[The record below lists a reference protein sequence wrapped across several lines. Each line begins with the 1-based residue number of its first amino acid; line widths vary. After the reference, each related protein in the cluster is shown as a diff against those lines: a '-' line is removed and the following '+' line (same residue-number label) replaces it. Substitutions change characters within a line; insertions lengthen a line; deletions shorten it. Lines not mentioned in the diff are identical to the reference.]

1 MEKFNFGI
9 TMESTLNELISLLD
23 QPTLLKEKVEELKKN
38 ESNSDEV
45 DGFLT
50 LYKLMN
56 GDTEKIKSYL
66 QETKKNV
73 TQSQS
78 APKKRNIYIL
88 KYAAIFIAIIGIGSF
103 FFLKSNSVDFYSKY
117 TEKDPGLP
125 VFMSVDKNKLDNWML
140 DYKEENFDIALKE
153 GIQLAKDYPKNDTI
167 NYYLGIIQLEVKQ
180 HENALKSFGK
190 IENKES
196 IYFEKARFLKCIGLL
211 ETDKEKAKIELLK
224 LSKENSTYSKKA
236 TKIIEDIF

>member
-1 MEKFNFGI
+1 MEKFNFSI
-9 TMESTLNELISLLD
+9 DMESTLNELISLLD
-23 QPTLLKEKVEELKKN
+23 QPTLLKEKVEVLKKN

-50 LYKLMN
+50 LYHLMK

-66 QETKKNV
+66 QETKKKV
-73 TQSQS
+73 TQSS
-78 APKKRNIYIL
+78 PKTRNISIL
-88 KYAAIFIAIIGIGSF
+88 KYAAIFIAVIGIGSF
-103 FFLKSNSVDFYSKY
+103 FFLKSNSVDYYSNY
-117 TEKDPGLP
+117 ADKDPGLP
-125 VFMSVDKNKLDNWML
+125 VFMSIDQNKLDNWML
-140 DYKEENFDIALKE
+140 DYKEEKFDIALKE

-167 NYYLGIIQLEVKQ
+167 NYYLGIIQLEIKQ
-180 HENALKSFGK
+180 PEKAIQSFNK
-190 IENKES
+190 IKNKES

-211 ETDKEKAKIELLK
+211 ETNKEKAKIELLK

>member
-9 TMESTLNELISLLD
+9 TMESTLNELISLLE
-23 QPTLLKEKVEELKKN
+23 QPTLLEEKVEELKKN

-66 QETKKNV
+66 QETKKKV
-73 TQSQS
+73 TQS
-78 APKKRNIYIL
+78 APKTRNISIL

-103 FFLKSNSVDFYSKY
+103 FILKSNSVDYYSKY
-117 TEKDPGLP
+117 AEKDTGLP

-140 DYKEENFDIALKE
+140 DYKEENFELALKE

-180 HENALKSFGK
+180 PENAFKSFNK
-190 IENKES
+190 IKAKES
-196 IYFEKARFLKCIGLL
+196 VYFEKALFLKCISLL

-224 LSKENSTYSKKA
+224 LSKENSTFSKKA
-236 TKIIEDIF
+236 TEIIEDIF

>member
-9 TMESTLNELISLLD
+9 TMESTLNELISLLE
-23 QPTLLKEKVEELKKN
+23 QPTLLEEKVEELKKN

-66 QETKKNV
+66 QETKKKV
-73 TQSQS
+73 TQS
-78 APKKRNIYIL
+78 APKTRNISIL

-103 FFLKSNSVDFYSKY
+103 FILKSNSVDYYSKY
-117 TEKDPGLP
+117 AEKDTGLP

-140 DYKEENFDIALKE
+140 DYKEENFELALKE
-153 GIQLAKDYPKNDTI
+153 GIQLAKDYPTNDTI
-167 NYYLGIIQLEVKQ
+167 NYYLGIIQLEEKQ
-180 HENALKSFGK
+180 PENAIQSFGK

-196 IYFEKARFLKCIGLL
+196 IYFEKARFLKSISLL
-211 ETDKEKAKIELLK
+211 EIDKEKAKIELLK
-224 LSKENSTYSKKA
+224 LSKESSTFSKKA
-236 TKIIEDIF
+236 TEIIEDIF